1 MEEQKVTTKPV
12 SAPVAP
18 VAGGVNA
25 PQDRGFNR
33 APRGAKPADGQG
45 RGRGPRRGGDRRPRE
60 KERSEFDNK
69 IVSIRRV
76 ARVVSGGK
84 RFNFSVS
91 IVIGDRKGRV
101 GVGLGKAADTA
112 LAIEKA
118 MRDAKKNVITIPLT
132 ETRSIPHEVVG
143 KFGASRVTI
152 SPAPERGVIAG
163 SSVRTVIEL
172 AGIKDIWAKI
182 FSRSKNKLNN
192 ARVAIDALSKVKP
205 VKK

>member
-1 MEEQKVTTKPV
+1 MDEQKVTTT
-12 SAPVAP
+12 APVAPAP
-18 VAGGVNA
+18 VAGG
-25 PQDRGFNR
+25 QKDFRRGATSH
-33 APRGAKPADGQG
+33 APRGGEGQGG

-84 RFNFSVS
+84 RFTFSVS
-91 IVIGDRKGRV
+91 MVIGDRKGRV

-118 MRDAKKNVITIPLT
+118 MRDAKKNVITVPLT
-132 ETRSIPHEVVG
+132 KTHSIAHDVSAKYG
-143 KFGASRVTI
+143 GSRVTI
-152 SPAPERGVIAG
+152 APAPERGVIAG

-172 AGIKDIWAKI
+172 AGVKDVWAKI

-192 ARVAIDALSKVKP
+192 ARVALEALAKVRQSNR
-205 VKK
+205 